1 MVREPKAPKSSTG
14 SSATVSIVIHA
25 AVIGIIFFFAAREG
39 MLGKK
44 LQTVFAELVPKKP
57 DPPKEPEPPK
67 EKPPEPTPPKDEP
80 KPAETPKNAPPPIN
94 SAPDAAAEL
103 PNRSVAPAVG
113 GSGIGGAPLV
123 RRAVGGTGTGLNSGT
138 SGGTNAAQPRSTQPS
153 AARRTE
159 TTKSAFDT
167 EKMANAG
174 KIEQLLEE
182 RASASTVQDS
192 VGAEQISRGGNRS
205 AADVVT
211 KITGVTVVG
220 GKFAVVRGLSDR
232 YNVTSLNG
240 VEVPTADP
248 YRRSAPIDIFAA
260 DIIEKVVTT
269 KTFTPDQDGSTSGAS
284 INVVTKSFPALPFVK
299 FSFGQSFND
308 QSNLRSDFFA
318 ASDISL
324 RPFDIPAGPSP
335 IAEELRAAA
344 IADPRANPAL
354 AATQNAAFAKRPN
367 GGVERSAPLNS
378 SFNVSL
384 GQTSYLFDRR
394 FGFFGS
400 FNYARSFSQYAADYG
415 RYLGGNL
422 LNPSR
427 EGVEDRSQVGTD
439 YGASVNLAWLVHPD
453 HELGFNFL
461 MSRSLEDETRR
472 FLGNGVDVAAGFGE
486 QMLLNQVHFTERGI
500 ENYQLRGRH
509 VFHPPVESRFDWQAA
524 LAQTEQNEPD
534 HRFFDGVLD
543 LGSGQVNINQGWAPN
558 LFPARFFRESSE
570 TANTL
575 KGDLAV
581 PFTVFGHLPAEVK
594 SGLAYNSASRDF
606 FERRFD
612 FAGSS
617 VNDVNEFEGRLR
629 TALSQPYEATRTVSA
644 FYGMIDVPVTARLR
658 LIGGARFEETAID
671 VERSN
676 RRPSDPP
683 ATNLRQTDVLPAVS
697 LLFTVSPSMNIR
709 LGYGQT
715 VARPSFRE
723 LAGIDTFDPGINALI
738 RGNPALKMSA
748 IENYDARFEWF
759 PGSGEVVS
767 AGIFYKKLKDPIE
780 RVSTEVDDAFYT
792 FDNRSQAK
800 VYGLEVELRK
810 SFAFLSPQLAGLSLG
825 LNGALM
831 ESEVPL
837 TPQEL
842 LIKRLDDPAVSAN
855 RPLYD
860 QSPYILN
867 VDLNWD
873 LPTGTSFSAT
883 LNLTGARV
891 ILATTQ
897 GPDIYE
903 HPPALVDLNLSQ
915 KIGKNWKVR
924 VGVRNLLDG
933 EFSQNYGDSPDGPVF
948 YRFTR
953 GRTYSL
959 SLTGEF

>member
-1 MVREPKAPKSSTG
+1 MAREPQLPKPSTG
-14 SSATVSIVIHA
+14 SSATVSIVLHV
-25 AVIGIIFFFAAREG
+25 AVVGTIFFFAAREG
-39 MLGKK
+39 ILGKK
-44 LQTVFAELVPKKP
+44 LQTVFAEIIPKKP

-67 EKPPEPTPPKDEP
+67 EKPPEPTPPKEEA
-80 KPAETPKNAPPPIN
+80 KPAEAPKNTPPPMN
-94 SAPDAAAEL
+94 TAPDAAAEL
-103 PNRSVAPAVG
+103 PNRAVAPAVG

-123 RRAVGGTGTGLNSGT
+123 RRAVGGTGTGMNTGVSA
-138 SGGTNAAQPRSTQPS
+138 GTNSEPARPTPPP

-159 TTKSAFDT
+159 TTKSAFDE

-182 RASASTVQDS
+182 RASASSVQDS
-192 VGAEQISRGGNRS
+192 VGSEQISRGGTRS

-211 KITGVTVVG
+211 KITGATVVG

-269 KTFTPDQDGSTSGAS
+269 KTFTPDQEGSTSGAS
-284 INVVTKSFPALPFVK
+284 INVVTKSFPARPFLK
-299 FSFGQSFND
+299 FSVGQGYNE

-318 ASDISL
+318 APDISL
-324 RPFDIPAGPSP
+324 KPFDIPAGPAP
-335 IAEELRAAA
+335 IPEALRSAS
-344 IADPRANPAL
+344 IADPLANPVL
-354 AATQNAAFAKRPN
+354 AAQQNAAFAKRSY
-367 GGVERSAPLNS
+367 GGGERSVPLNT

-384 GQTSYLFDRR
+384 GQTSYLLDRR

-400 FNYARSFSQYAADYG
+400 FNYARNFSQYAADYG

-422 LNPSR
+422 SNASR
-427 EGVEDRSQVGTD
+427 EGVEDRSQVTTD
-439 YGASVNLAWLVHPD
+439 YGASVNLAWQIHSD

-461 MSRSLEDETRR
+461 LSRSLEDETRR
-472 FLGNGVDVAAGFGE
+472 FLGNGVDVAPGFGE
-486 QMLLNQVHFTERGI
+486 QMLLNQVHFTERAI

-509 VFHPPVESRFDWQAA
+509 VFHPSMEARFDWQAA

-570 TANTL
+570 IANTL
-575 KGDLAV
+575 KGDLTV
-581 PFTVFGHLPAEVK
+581 PFTAFGHLPAEAK
-594 SGLAYNSASRDF
+594 SGVAYNTASRDF

-612 FAGSS
+612 FTGSAVTD
-617 VNDVNEFEGRLR
+617 VNDFNGRLR
-629 TALSQPYEATRTVSA
+629 SALSQPYDATRDVTA
-644 FYGMIDVPVTARLR
+644 FYGMLDVPVTSRLR
-658 LIGGARFEETAID
+658 LIGGARFEETSID
-671 VERSN
+671 VERLN

-683 ATNLRQTDVLPAVS
+683 AAQLRQSDVLPAVS
-697 LLFTVSPSMNIR
+697 LVFTVSPSMNLR

-738 RGNPALKMSA
+738 RGNPSLKMSA

-759 PGSGEVVS
+759 TGPGEVVS
-767 AGIFYKKLKDPIE
+767 AGVFYKKLENPIE

-792 FDNRSQAK
+792 FDNRAEAK
-800 VYGLEVELRK
+800 VYGLELEIRK
-810 SFAFLSPQLAGLSLG
+810 SLAFLSPQLAGLSLG

-831 ESEVPL
+831 QSEVPL

-842 LIKRLDDPAVSAN
+842 LIKRLDDPGVSAN

-867 VDLNWD
+867 VDVNWD
-873 LPTGTSFSAT
+873 LPTGTSLSAT
-883 LNLTGARV
+883 LNMTGERV
-891 ILATTQ
+891 ILGTTQ

-903 HPPALVDLNLSQ
+903 HSPMLADLNISQ

-924 VGVRNLLDG
+924 LGVRNLLDG
-933 EFSQNYGDSPDGPVF
+933 EFSQNYGDSTDGPVF
-948 YRFTR
+948 YRFRR
-953 GRTYSL
+953 GRTYSV